1 MFWVKLDS
9 LDIVLL
15 SLAESFLY
23 VFIMSYL
30 QHANLVI
37 GSYIYNR
44 RQFCWDIA
52 LKWSLENKTIHTPP
66 QGLRSSIQSCH
77 VCCFLQDRTA
87 VKHFVEGRRESVI
100 STFLSRKNDR
110 KAH

>member
-9 LDIVLL
+9 LDIVSL

-44 RQFCWDIA
+44 RQFCETLPSNDLWRTKQSITL
-52 LKWSLENKTIHTPP
+52 LKVSLHPFKVVMYVVFYRIE
-66 QGLRSSIQSCH
+66 QR
-77 VCCFLQDRTA
+77 
-87 VKHFVEGRRESVI
+87 
-100 STFLSRKNDR
+100 
-110 KAH
+110 